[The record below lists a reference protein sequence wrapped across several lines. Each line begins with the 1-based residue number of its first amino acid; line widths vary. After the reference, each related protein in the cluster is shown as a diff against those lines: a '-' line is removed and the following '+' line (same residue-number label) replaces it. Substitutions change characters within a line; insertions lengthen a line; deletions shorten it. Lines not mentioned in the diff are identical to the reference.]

1 MRVRELILIVMLFA
15 VIAGCDDSSGP
26 EKDEDFILAVMVLD
40 TGGQPIEG
48 MSVWRQSHLEGTIPD
63 LPSVEAEF
71 TVPVP
76 AVPLAP
82 DSLHKAYPNPFNGV
96 IIIRYTTFDVREARL
111 DVEDWR
117 GRHVKTVVDGVVPEG
132 AHEVQW
138 DQMDESGERVVT
150 GVYTLKLTLS
160 DTLDPHLFTYSGEV
174 KCTNYDDF
182 FMNSFLNDWSMGE
195 TDPTGFFSTRNLD
208 FFPSLQGHEQQAG
221 YDHMGDW
228 IGIFGFSETV
238 TIRVSTPLPPSP
250 GGGWIYSMSRD
261 IVLVD
266 GPNYLQFTFVPDDSI
281 EIDSAF

>member
-48 MSVWRQSHLEGTIPD
+48 MSVWRQNHLEGTIPD
-63 LPSVEAEF
+63 LPS
-71 TVPVP
+71 VP

-96 IIIRYTTFDVREARL
+96 IIIRYNTSDVREARL

-117 GRHVKTVVDGVVPEG
+117 GHHVKTVVDGVVPEG

-138 DQMDESGERVVT
+138 DQRDESGEKVVT

-160 DTLDPHLFTYSGEV
+160 DTLDPHLFIYSGEF

-182 FMNSFLNDWSMGE
+182 SLNDWSMGE
-195 TDPTGFFSTRNLD
+195 TDPTGFFSTRDLD
-208 FFPSLQGHEQQAG
+208 LFPSLQGHEPQTG
-221 YDHMGDW
+221 YDEVGDFS
-228 IGIFGFSETV
+228 GIFGFSETV

-281 EIDSAF
+281 EIDSKF

>member
-1 MRVRELILIVMLFA
+1 MKMRMLILVLLVSIVLT
-15 VIAGCDDSSGP
+15 GCDDTTSL

-40 TGGQPIEG
+40 TGSQPLER

-63 LPSVEAEF
+63 PPSAAAVSLVS
-71 TVPVP
+71 VPS
-76 AVPLAP
+76 VPLAP

-96 IIIRYTTFDVREARL
+96 IIIQYTTSDVREARL

-132 AHEVQW
+132 THEVQW
-138 DQMDESGERVVT
+138 DQRDESGEKVVT

-182 FMNSFLNDWSMGE
+182 FMNSPSMGE
-195 TDPTGFFSTRNLD
+195 TDPTGFFSTRDLD
-208 FFPSLQGHEQQAG
+208 LFPSVQGHEQQVG

-238 TIRVSTPLPPSP
+238 TIWVSTPPPAE
-250 GGGWIYSMSRD
+250 GGWIYHMSRD

-266 GPNYLQFTFVPDDSI
+266 GPNYLEFTFVPDDSTGVFV
-281 EIDSAF
+281 EGR